1 MNFANP
7 NIFLHMFWILP
18 LCVLLMWFGHR
29 RRRRRLAVFIGESE
43 LAKSLISNQ
52 SVARRRLRDAL
63 MLVAVF
69 FVLIAAA
76 GPYWGSELVPRPVH
90 SRDLLVVLDTSRSML
105 AKDIAPSRLQHAKQF
120 VRQLAAGTVGSRYG
134 LIAFAGSAFL
144 ECPLTQNIDGF
155 LSFLDD
161 VGTDSIPVGGTNIEL
176 ALSEALDAF
185 EAAEGDHRAIIM
197 ITDGDELQG
206 NSEQALDA
214 FREKK
219 IPIFVVGIGNPGL
232 GSFIQLADNSFV
244 TDEKGDRVRTKLN
257 QEGLRRLSAATG
269 GIYVHSTV
277 IYDGLEAVL
286 RRVRGLVPEENE
298 DATMSR
304 PIQRYQIP
312 LLLGLVCLLVRMSVG
327 ERRNARRIEPAP
339 IRARFTATVLLLLA
353 AIAATAQTNLSPAA
367 TQTMPPAAAS
377 APLLAEESVSE
388 YQQQLEQVVDD
399 LLADLAAAQTDRERA
414 YYNYN
419 IGVNYQQLERA
430 ELAESH
436 YNKALDFTND
446 PALRALASQNLGVL
460 KHGESTE
467 TMMRDP
473 DEALELLQEA
483 EDFYRESMRAL
494 PTTEGV
500 GQNQELALLQRQLIE
515 QIKEMQEALKKLQE
529 DAQDKTE
536 EAMEQ
541 QEEANEAAQSGEQ
554 QQQRQQ
560 KQQQAQEKTQDAQEA
575 VQKLADSARGMG
587 QEQAADMLDEIAEQL
602 EKAQEEQ
609 EQAGDEDTGDE
620 ERLQAGNKAE
630 EMLEDAVRKLGV
642 EEPSDEE
649 PKDGEQET
657 AQGAE
662 QSEDGDEG
670 DEEGDSV
677 ADVEDSQKDAESESG
692 QPPSGEEED
701 VDKSQALRI
710 LEQMLEQ
717 ERDLKQHL
725 KEVEKQQSRHAPVAR
740 DW

>member
-1 MNFANP
+1 MNFASP

-43 LAKSLISNQ
+43 LAKSLTSNQ

-69 FVLIAAA
+69 FVLVAAA

-120 VRQLAAGTVGSRYG
+120 VRQLAIGTAGSRYG

-206 NSEQALDA
+206 NSEQALEA

-219 IPIFVVGIGNPGL
+219 IPIFVVGIGNPDL

-286 RRVRGLVPEENE
+286 RRVRGLVPEKNE

-327 ERRNARRIEPAP
+327 ERRNARRIEPAL
-339 IRARFTATVLLLLA
+339 IRARSTATVLLLLA
-353 AIAATAQTNLSPAA
+353 AIATTAQTNPAPPAA
-367 TQTMPPAAAS
+367 PPPAAAA

-388 YQQQLEQVVDD
+388 YQQQLEQVIDD
-399 LLADLAAAQTDRERA
+399 LLADLDAAKTDRERA
-414 YYNYN
+414 YFNYN

-430 ELAESH
+430 GLAESH
-436 YNKALDFTND
+436 YNKALDFTDD
-446 PALRALASQNLGVL
+446 PELRALASQNLGVL
-460 KHGESTE
+460 KHDQSTE
-467 TMMRDP
+467 AMMRDP
-473 DEALELLQEA
+473 DEALEQLQEA

-494 PTTEGV
+494 PTAKGI
-500 GQNQELALLQRQLIE
+500 GGNQELALLQRQLIE

-541 QEEANEAAQSGEQ
+541 QQEANEAAQSGE

-609 EQAGDEDTGDE
+609 EQAGDEDAGDE

-677 ADVEDSQKDAESESG
+677 ADVEDPQKDAESESG
-692 QPPSGEEED
+692 QPPSGEEQD

>member
-43 LAKSLISNQ
+43 LARSLTSNQ
-52 SVARRRLRDAL
+52 SVARRRLRDVL

-69 FVLIAAA
+69 FMLVAVA

-120 VRQLAAGTVGSRYG
+120 VRQLAAGTAGSRYG

-219 IPIFVVGIGNPGL
+219 IPIFVVGIGDPDL

-244 TDEKGDRVRTKLN
+244 ADEKGDRVRTKLN

-312 LLLGLVCLLVRMSVG
+312 LLLGLVCLLVRMSIG

-339 IRARFTATVLLLLA
+339 IRSRSTATALLLLA
-353 AIAATAQTNLSPAA
+353 AIAATAQMNPA
-367 TQTMPPAAAS
+367 PPAAAA
-377 APLLAEESVSE
+377 APLLAEEPVSE
-388 YQQQLEQVVDD
+388 YQQQLEEVVDD
-399 LLADLAAAQTDRERA
+399 LLADLDAAQTDRERA
-414 YYNYN
+414 YFNYN
-419 IGVNYQQLERA
+419 IGVNYQQLERVG
-430 ELAESH
+430 LAESH
-436 YNKALDFTND
+436 YNKALDFTDD
-446 PALRALASQNLGVL
+446 PELRALASQNIGVL
-460 KHGESTE
+460 KHGQSTE
-467 TMMRDP
+467 AMMRDP

-483 EDFYRESMRAL
+483 EDFYRESMRAF
-494 PTTEGV
+494 PTAEGI

-515 QIKEMQEALKKLQE
+515 QIKEMQEALEKLQE

-541 QEEANEAAQSGEQ
+541 QQEANEAAQSGEQ
-554 QQQRQQ
+554 QQQRQE

-587 QEQAADMLDEIAEQL
+587 QEQAADMLDDIAEQL
-602 EKAQEEQ
+602 EQAQEEQ

-649 PKDGEQET
+649 SQDGEPET

-670 DEEGDSV
+670 DEENDSV
-677 ADVEDSQKDAESESG
+677 ADVEDPQKGAESESG
-692 QPPSGEEED
+692 QPPPGEEQD

>member
-1 MNFANP
+1 MNFASP

-43 LAKSLISNQ
+43 LAKSLTSNQ

-69 FVLIAAA
+69 FVLVAAA

-120 VRQLAAGTVGSRYG
+120 VRQLAIGTAGSRYG

-206 NSEQALDA
+206 NSEQALEA

-219 IPIFVVGIGNPGL
+219 IPIFVVGIGNPDL

-286 RRVRGLVPEENE
+286 RRVRGLVPEKNE

-327 ERRNARRIEPAP
+327 ERRNARRIEPAL
-339 IRARFTATVLLLLA
+339 IRARSTATVLLLLA
-353 AIAATAQTNLSPAA
+353 AIATTAQTNPAPPAA
-367 TQTMPPAAAS
+367 PPPAAAA

-388 YQQQLEQVVDD
+388 YQQQLEQVIDD
-399 LLADLAAAQTDRERA
+399 LLADLDAAKTDRERA
-414 YYNYN
+414 YFNYN

-430 ELAESH
+430 GLAESH
-436 YNKALDFTND
+436 YNKALDFTDD
-446 PALRALASQNLGVL
+446 PELRALASQNLGVL
-460 KHGESTE
+460 KHDQSTE
-467 TMMRDP
+467 AMMRDP
-473 DEALELLQEA
+473 DEALEQLQEA

-494 PTTEGV
+494 PTAKGI
-500 GQNQELALLQRQLIE
+500 GGNQELALLQRQLIE

-541 QEEANEAAQSGEQ
+541 QQEANEAAQSGE

-677 ADVEDSQKDAESESG
+677 ADVEDPQKDAESESG
-692 QPPSGEEED
+692 QPPSGEEQD

>member
-18 LCVLLMWFGHR
+18 VCVLLMWFGHR

-43 LAKSLISNQ
+43 LAKSLTSNQ

-63 MLVAVF
+63 MLVTVF
-69 FVLIAAA
+69 FVLVAAA

-120 VRQLAAGTVGSRYG
+120 VRQLAIGTAGSRYG

-206 NSEQALDA
+206 NSGQALEA

-219 IPIFVVGIGNPGL
+219 IPIFVVGIGNPDL

-244 TDEKGDRVRTKLN
+244 TDEKGNRVRTKLN

-286 RRVRGLVPEENE
+286 RRVRGLVPEKNE

-327 ERRNARRIEPAP
+327 ERRNARRPAP
-339 IRARFTATVLLLLA
+339 ALIRARSTATVLLLLA
-353 AIAATAQTNLSPAA
+353 AIATTAQTNPAPPA
-367 TQTMPPAAAS
+367 LPPLPPAAAAAA
-377 APLLAEESVSE
+377 APLPAGEPVSE
-388 YQQQLEQVVDD
+388 YQQQLEQVIDD
-399 LLADLAAAQTDRERA
+399 LLADLDAAKTDRERA

-430 ELAESH
+430 GLAESH
-436 YNKALDFTND
+436 YNKALDFTDD
-446 PALRALASQNLGVL
+446 PELRALASQNLGVL
-460 KHGESTE
+460 KHDQSTE
-467 TMMRDP
+467 AMMRDP
-473 DEALELLQEA
+473 DEALEQLQEA
-483 EDFYRESMRAL
+483 EDFYRESMRAQ
-494 PTTEGV
+494 PTAKGIGE
-500 GQNQELALLQRQLIE
+500 NQELALLQRQLIE

-529 DAQDKTE
+529 DAQEKAE

-541 QEEANEAAQSGEQ
+541 QQEANEAAQSGDPQ
-554 QQQRQQ
+554 QQQ
-560 KQQQAQEKTQDAQEA
+560 KQQQAQEKTQEAQEA
-575 VQKLADSARGMG
+575 VQELADAARGMG

-602 EKAQEEQ
+602 DKAQEEQ
-609 EQAGDEDTGDE
+609 ERAGDEDTGDE

-642 EEPSDEE
+642 EDPSDEE

-662 QSEDGDEG
+662 QSEDDDEG

-677 ADVEDSQKDAESESG
+677 ADVEDPQKGAESESE
-692 QPPSGEEED
+692 QPPSGDEQD

-717 ERDLKQHL
+717 EQDLKQHL

>member
-18 LCVLLMWFGHR
+18 LCALLMWFGHH

-43 LAKSLISNQ
+43 LAKSLTSNQ

-69 FVLIAAA
+69 FVLVAAA

-120 VRQLAAGTVGSRYG
+120 VRQLAADTVGSRYG

-219 IPIFVVGIGNPGL
+219 IPIFVVGIGNPDL

-339 IRARFTATVLLLLA
+339 IRARSTATVLLLLA
-353 AIAATAQTNLSPAA
+353 AIATTAQTNLSPPAV
-367 TQTMPPAAAS
+367 QPMPPAAAS

-494 PTTEGV
+494 PTTEGI

-541 QEEANEAAQSGEQ
+541 QQEANEAAQSGEQ

-677 ADVEDSQKDAESESG
+677 ADVEDPQKDAESESG

>member
-18 LCVLLMWFGHR
+18 VCVLLMWFGHR
-29 RRRRRLAVFIGESE
+29 RRRWRLAVFIGESE
-43 LAKSLISNQ
+43 LAKSLTSNQ

-69 FVLIAAA
+69 FVLVAAA

-105 AKDIAPSRLQHAKQF
+105 AKDVAPSRLQHAKQF
-120 VRQLAAGTVGSRYG
+120 VRQLAIGTAGSRYG

-219 IPIFVVGIGNPGL
+219 IPIFVVGIGSPDL

-286 RRVRGLVPEENE
+286 RRVRGLVPEKNE

-327 ERRNARRIEPAP
+327 ERRNARHIEPAL
-339 IRARFTATVLLLLA
+339 IRARSTATVLLLLA
-353 AIAATAQTNLSPAA
+353 AIATTAQTNLAPPAA
-367 TQTMPPAAAS
+367 PPPAAAA

-388 YQQQLEQVVDD
+388 YQQQLEQVIDD
-399 LLADLAAAQTDRERA
+399 LLADLDAAKTDRERA

-419 IGVNYQQLERA
+419 LGVNYQQLKRVG
-430 ELAESH
+430 LAESH
-436 YNKALDFTND
+436 YNKALDFTDD
-446 PALRALASQNLGVL
+446 PELRALASQNLGVL
-460 KHGESTE
+460 KHDQSTE
-467 TMMRDP
+467 AMMRDP
-473 DEALELLQEA
+473 DEALEQLQEA

-494 PTTEGV
+494 PTATGIGE
-500 GQNQELALLQRQLIE
+500 NQELALLQRQLIE
-515 QIKEMQEALKKLQE
+515 QIKEMQEALKELQE

-541 QEEANEAAQSGEQ
+541 QQEANEAAQSGEQ
-554 QQQRQQ
+554 QEQRQQ

-609 EQAGDEDTGDE
+609 EQAGDEDAGDE

-677 ADVEDSQKDAESESG
+677 ADVEDPQKGAESESE
-692 QPPSGEEED
+692 QPPSGDEQD

-717 ERDLKQHL
+717 EQDLKQHL

>member
-18 LCVLLMWFGHR
+18 VCVLLMWFGHR
-29 RRRRRLAVFIGESE
+29 RRRWRLAVFIGESE
-43 LAKSLISNQ
+43 LAKSLTSNQ

-69 FVLIAAA
+69 FVLVAAA

-105 AKDIAPSRLQHAKQF
+105 AKDVAPSRLQHAKQF
-120 VRQLAAGTVGSRYG
+120 VRQLAIGTAGSRYG

-206 NSEQALDA
+206 NSEQALEA

-219 IPIFVVGIGNPGL
+219 IPIFVVGIGSPDL

-286 RRVRGLVPEENE
+286 RRVRGLVPEKNE

-327 ERRNARRIEPAP
+327 ERRNARRIEPAL
-339 IRARFTATVLLLLA
+339 IRARSTATVLLLLA
-353 AIAATAQTNLSPAA
+353 AIATTAQTNLAPPAA
-367 TQTMPPAAAS
+367 PPPAAAA

-388 YQQQLEQVVDD
+388 YQQQFEQVIDD
-399 LLADLAAAQTDRERA
+399 LLADLDAAKTDRERA

-419 IGVNYQQLERA
+419 LGVNYQQLKRV

-436 YNKALDFTND
+436 YNKALDFTDD
-446 PALRALASQNLGVL
+446 PELRALASQNLGVL
-460 KHGESTE
+460 KHDQSTE
-467 TMMRDP
+467 AMMRDP
-473 DEALELLQEA
+473 DEALEQLQEA
-483 EDFYRESMRAL
+483 EDLYRESMRAL
-494 PTTEGV
+494 PTATGIGE
-500 GQNQELALLQRQLIE
+500 NQELALLQRQLIE
-515 QIKEMQEALKKLQE
+515 QIKEMQEALKELQE

-541 QEEANEAAQSGEQ
+541 QQEANEAAQSGEPQEQ
-554 QQQRQQ
+554 QQQ

-609 EQAGDEDTGDE
+609 EQAGDEDAGDE

-662 QSEDGDEG
+662 QSEDDDEG

-677 ADVEDSQKDAESESG
+677 ADVEDPQKDAESESG
-692 QPPSGEEED
+692 QPPSGDEQD